1 METITNSEDT
11 ITFKRSHFYSVLV
24 VLAFAVGIS
33 DRVCRLGRTS
43 PQTQVAANDQPVVQA
58 PAVTQAP
65 QFTRYDIPADGFPR
79 HWTCRRAHCDRRV
92 QRFSMSVLQTIYD
105 ETYQQL
111 MDAYPGKIRFVYR
124 HLPLTS
130 IHPEAFPAAEASM
143 CANEQNAFPQYH
155 NKLFENQETGR
166 DLYLQIAA
174 DLSLDTDSFEERPAT
189 GRYKDLVQQDLDF
202 ALNLGVQST
211 PTFFINGLAIVGA
224 QPISA
229 FKQVIDMELAGE
241 IPKEFKN
248 ETPESTHPPGFPQ
261 ALRIWCARIF
271 FQNCVLAMSWSSPP
285 SSQGRVTWSGVS
297 LYDAPAFT
305 AREIHRFGVDQ
316 VVEILAQVEGDD
328 GYGNPY
334 NNIWYQVDN
343 GYTYSGW
350 ISPWKPVIR
359 KRSLMFP
366 RRGSWARSLF
376 PSAKRGLPRM
386 CSPPR
391 AIGCITAVPTG

>member
-24 VLAFAVGIS
+24 VLAFAVGILTGY
-33 DRVCRLGRTS
+33 VVWGRTS

-65 QFTRYDIPADGFPR
+65 QFTRYDIPADGFPGIGPADAPIVIVEFSDFQ
-79 HWTCRRAHCDRRV
+79 CPFCK
-92 QRFSMSVLQTIYD
+92 RFYD

-155 NKLFENQETGR
+155 NKLFENQDKLGR

-174 DLSLDTDSFEERPAT
+174 DLSLDTDSFEECLAT
-189 GRYKDLVQQDLDF
+189 GRYKDLVQQDSDF

-241 IPKEFKN
+241 IPK
-248 ETPESTHPPGFPQ
+248 
-261 ALRIWCARIF
+261 
-271 FQNCVLAMSWSSPP
+271 
-285 SSQGRVTWSGVS
+285 
-297 LYDAPAFT
+297 
-305 AREIHRFGVDQ
+305 
-316 VVEILAQVEGDD
+316 
-328 GYGNPY
+328 
-334 NNIWYQVDN
+334 
-343 GYTYSGW
+343 
-350 ISPWKPVIR
+350 
-359 KRSLMFP
+359 
-366 RRGSWARSLF
+366 
-376 PSAKRGLPRM
+376 
-386 CSPPR
+386 
-391 AIGCITAVPTG
+391 